1 MFKYNGLRRRQTY
14 DEIID
19 YLQHRRE
26 TIKYPQRIKLYPRGI
41 LDDLGDVKA
50 FKTLHKEDKETQTEL
65 KMSDKATQTDL
76 SHKAVQVD
84 VGVNPNEYHK
94 RLRPYDGEEVINYR
108 YWFNWYIKDKATQTS
123 KFTFMDRRE
132 FVHPVFTPP
141 STPVREKEKPPLYED
156 IATDVTDVTF
166 APVNLGLTWIGHY
179 MSSQNASSPLH
190 YSPPVSNINSPASS
204 VTSIIASSRPISV
217 ASSRPVSVA
226 SSRPV
231 SVHSSPHYPVSPQSP
246 SYLPVPYE
254 EDSPASSSSS
264 KCK

>member
-1 MFKYNGLRRRQTY
+1 MN
-14 DEIID
+14 
-19 YLQHRRE
+19 
-26 TIKYPQRIKLYPRGI
+26 
-41 LDDLGDVKA
+41 
-50 FKTLHKEDKETQTEL
+50 
-65 KMSDKATQTDL
+65 
-76 SHKAVQVD
+76 KAVQVD
-84 VGVNPNEYHK
+84 VEINPNEYHK

-141 STPVREKEKPPLYED
+141 STPAREKEKPPLYVG
-156 IATDVTDVTF
+156 IATDVIDVTF
-166 APVNLGLTWIGHY
+166 APVNLGLTWIEQCV
-179 MSSQNASSPLH
+179 SSQNASSPLN
-190 YSPPVSNINSPASS
+190 YSPLVSNTHSPASS

-246 SYLPVPYE
+246 SYLPAPYE

>member
-14 DEIID
+14 DEIVD
-19 YLQHRRE
+19 YLQHRQE

-84 VGVNPNEYHK
+84 IEVNPNEYHK

-108 YWFNWYIKDKATQTS
+108 YWLNLYIKDKATQTS

-132 FVHPVFTPP
+132 FVHPAFTPP
-141 STPVREKEKPPLYED
+141 STPVREKEKPPLYVD

-166 APVNLGLTWIGHY
+166 APVNLGLTWIEQY
-179 MSSQNASSPLH
+179 MSSQNASSPLN
-190 YSPPVSNINSPASS
+190 YTPPVYNINSPASS
-204 VTSIIASSRPISV
+204 VTSIIASSSPASRPIT
-217 ASSRPVSVA
+217 VA

-231 SVHSSPHYPVSPQSP
+231 SVHSSPYHPTSPQSP

-264 KCK
+264 KRK

>member
-1 MFKYNGLRRRQTY
+1 MFKYNGLRKRQTY
-14 DEIID
+14 DELID
-19 YLQHRRE
+19 YLIYKQE

-41 LDDLGDVKA
+41 LDDLDDVKA
-50 FKTLHKEDKETQTEL
+50 FKTLRKEDKETQTEL
-65 KMSDKATQTDL
+65 RKSDKATQTDIL
-76 SHKAVQVD
+76 HKAVQVD
-84 VGVNPNEYHK
+84 VEINPNEYHK

-141 STPVREKEKPPLYED
+141 STPVREKEKPPLCED

-166 APVNLGLTWIGHY
+166 APVNLGLTWIGHN

-190 YSPPVSNINSPASS
+190 DSHPVYNINSPASS
-204 VTSIIASSRPISV
+204 VTSIISSSRPITI
-217 ASSRPVSVA
+217 A

-231 SVHSSPHYPVSPQSP
+231 SVHSSPYHPTSPQSP
-246 SYLPVPYE
+246 SYLPAPYE
-254 EDSPASSSSS
+254 EDSHVSSSSS
-264 KCK
+264 KRK

>member
-14 DEIID
+14 DEIIN
-19 YLQHRRE
+19 YLQHRQE
-26 TIKYPQRIKLYPRGI
+26 TIKYPQRIKLYPRSI

-65 KMSDKATQTDL
+65 KMSDKATQTDI
-76 SHKAVQVD
+76 SHKTVQVD
-84 VGVNPNEYHK
+84 IEVNPNEYHK

-108 YWFNWYIKDKATQTS
+108 YWFNWCIKDKATQTS

-166 APVNLGLTWIGHY
+166 APVNLGLTWIEQC
-179 MSSQNASSPLH
+179 MSSQNASSPLRD
-190 YSPPVSNINSPASS
+190 SPPAYNINSPASS
-204 VTSIIASSRPISV
+204 VTSIISSF
-217 ASSRPVSVA
+217 
-226 SSRPV
+226 RPV
-231 SVHSSPHYPVSPQSP
+231 SVHSSP
-246 SYLPVPYE
+246 
-254 EDSPASSSSS
+254 
-264 KCK
+264 